1 MTVVTSGISTA
12 CGDFHSVFGTRSGL
26 VSTESEGGRVFKA
39 MGQEDYR
46 SPGFQKGLCER
57 EVRDQEAGKTY
68 LTLVKPRG
76 NTTFFLVNPYH
87 NTPESCTDMPIL
99 QIRKL
104 RQRALL

>member
-1 MTVVTSGISTA
+1 M
-12 CGDFHSVFGTRSGL
+12 FSGL
-26 VSTESEGGRVFKA
+26 GLDSSLLNQRVGRVFKA